1 MPSKV
6 KVAEV
11 KPRPELSDEDENLL
25 LKSDH
30 GMDTV
35 NGTRVTESDLIADT
49 SIIHG
54 IDQLGLPP
62 PR

>member
-11 KPRPELSDEDENLL
+11 NPGPELSDEDENLL

-35 NGTRVTESDLIADT
+35 NGTRVTENDLIADT